1 MTETGSTYEK
11 KGMNWRLLFS
21 LILARLSARPHY
33 ILISILLVDVANS
46 FEVPVGV
53 MSQIRSIASI
63 VTVTFSLVMG
73 ILTIKYKPKQLL
85 LIGVS
90 LFIVAALGCSFA
102 KTYNLMLFFYA
113 LTGIGN
119 AMIIPTSQAIIGE
132 SFDVE
137 NRARAIS
144 YLTMSF
150 TLVSAL
156 ISSPVINQLAVW
168 GGWRLSFL
176 GYVFPGAVVGLLF
189 AYFGIPGTY
198 KENTD
203 FSDKQSYVQVLK
215 EIVSNRSAL
224 ACIACAALGTA
235 SFTSVG
241 TYGVSSFVERFNMP
255 PEWRAPMWSVL
266 TFTGS
271 LGSYL
276 SGHLV
281 ARFGRKPVSLV
292 SSLIMGFLTISFMN
306 VNEFLFAGVLI
317 TLNGIAWTIWYPA
330 ATSLTLEQN
339 AEYRGSIMS
348 LNEAS
353 RSLGMALG
361 VSLGGF
367 VLLRFG
373 YGSLGIML
381 GGLGIIT
388 SLFYYLFSIDP
399 TLQK

>member
-271 LGSYL
+271 LGSYF
-276 SGHLV
+276 SGYLV

-292 SSLIMGFLTISFMN
+292 SSLIMGLLTISFMN

-339 AEYRGSIMS
+339 AEFRGSIMS

-373 YGSLGIML
+373 YGSLGLML

-388 SLFYYLFSIDP
+388 SFFYYLFSIDP
-399 TLQK
+399 TIQK